1 MPSKSKKQHNLMEA
15 VAHSP
20 AFAKKVGIPQ
30 SVGKDFSNA
39 DKGRKF
45 SKGGDMKAKMS
56 MKKFEA
62 SSKDMEKGMKE
73 GSKKDMMAD
82 KAMMGYKKGGAA
94 LRGEGIAQ
102 RGFAGGGK
110 VQTVQVRGVG
120 AARARTAKIC

>member
-1 MPSKSKKQHNLMEA
+1 MEA

-94 LRGEGIAQ
+94 LRGEGIAK
-102 RGFAGGGK
+102 RGFADGGK

>member
-15 VAHSP
+15 VAHNA
-20 AFAKKVGIPQ
+20 AFAKKVGISQ
-30 SVGKDFSNA
+30 SVGQDFASA

-82 KAMMGYKKGGAA
+82 KAMMGYKKAEQRSVVKALPSVVMQAA
-94 LRGEGIAQ
+94 EKYRPYRFVA
-102 RGFAGGGK
+102 
-110 VQTVQVRGVG
+110 
-120 AARARTAKIC
+120 